1 MIRKTNMT
9 QEEAIAFAST
19 EWWKGKTASEI
30 VDVQL
35 FEDRLVMPY
44 DLFQES
50 LEAVLHRPVQTVEMA
65 GQGMV
70 LLQYEYLTNCLHAT
84 EEDLSS
90 AEASE

>member
-30 VDVQL
+30 IDIQL
-35 FEDRLVMPY
+35 FEERLVMPY

-50 LEAVLHRPVQTVEMA
+50 LEAVLHRPVQTVEIAGMA
-65 GQGMV
+65 